1 MRPNIRIME
10 IHEARQKGYVSLTTP
25 YPVKSKNE
33 EVKARAVKWLSTVL
47 SDLQGTNSVIVEV
60 GNSVEVFRHKSEL
73 NTIEAVPE
81 RLGLTKSGVILKK
94 KKP

>member
-1 MRPNIRIME
+1 MVVE
-10 IHEARQKGYVSLTTP
+10 I
-25 YPVKSKNE
+25 
-33 EVKARAVKWLSTVL
+33 
-47 SDLQGTNSVIVEV
+47 

>member
-1 MRPNIRIME
+1 MLPMRIME

-25 YPVKSKNE
+25 YPINSKNE
-33 EVKARAVKWLSTVL
+33 EVNERAIKWLSTVL
-47 SDLQGTNSVIVEV
+47 SDLRGTNSVIVEI